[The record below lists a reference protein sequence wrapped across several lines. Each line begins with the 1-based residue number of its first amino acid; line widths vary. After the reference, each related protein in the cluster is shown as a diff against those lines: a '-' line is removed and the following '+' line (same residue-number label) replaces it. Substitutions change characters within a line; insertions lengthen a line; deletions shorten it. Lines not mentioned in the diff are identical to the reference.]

1 MTHNENAAPFPVSHF
16 KSIIFMSNDCNIVQ
30 DFGMFTNVKAASG
43 PLLDGRHRSPIFEET
58 WRKMEWERS
67 VALRCSFPHSPR
79 QNCPA
84 VRCIIGQVET
94 LNRSPQR
101 SSDRFWIA
109 SATAVRRRAMTQ
121 RGSSLPI
128 TALPDT
134 IMLAPAW
141 RREKIRRFFISKEQ
155 IELLAWRVSESLTS
169 AHLWM
174 VSGPTPPSTSMSKDG
189 NWLLNQLTW
198 VTPETRRT
206 LSTKFLNA
214 QREGSRERESVYVRN
229 H

>member
-1 MTHNENAAPFPVSHF
+1 
-16 KSIIFMSNDCNIVQ
+16 
-30 DFGMFTNVKAASG
+30 
-43 PLLDGRHRSPIFEET
+43 
-58 WRKMEWERS
+58 MEWEHS
-67 VALRCSFPHSPR
+67 VELPCSFPHTPR
-79 QNCPA
+79 HNCPA
-84 VRCIIGQVET
+84 VRCIIEQVEN
-94 LNRSPQR
+94 LGRSPQR

-109 SATAVRRRAMTQ
+109 SATAVRRRAMTE

-141 RREKIRRFFISKEQ
+141 RREEIRKIFISKKQ
-155 IELLAWRVSESLTS
+155 AELFAWRVSESLTS

-198 VTPETRRT
+198 VTPETRKT
-206 LSTKFLNA
+206 LSTNFLNA
-214 QREGSRERESVYVRN
+214 QRGGSRERASVWVRN
-229 H
+229 HSSDEREGDAETHLYLLNM

>member
-1 MTHNENAAPFPVSHF
+1 MGNRARSTS
-16 KSIIFMSNDCNIVQ
+16 
-30 DFGMFTNVKAASG
+30 
-43 PLLDGRHRSPIFEET
+43 DGKHRSPIWEET
-58 WRKMEWERS
+58 WRMEWERS
-67 VALRCSFPHSPR
+67 VALPRSFPHTPTH
-79 QNCPA
+79 NCPA
-84 VRCIIGQVET
+84 VRCIMGQLEK
-94 LNRSPQR
+94 LSPSPQR

-109 SATAVRRRAMTQ
+109 SATAVRRRAMTE

-141 RREKIRRFFISKEQ
+141 RREKKEKIFIPKKH
-155 IELLAWRVSESLTS
+155 IELFAWRVSECLTS

-198 VTPETRRT
+198 VTPETRKT
-206 LSTKFLNA
+206 LSTKWLNA
-214 QREGSRERESVYVRN
+214 QREGSREKASVWVRN